1 MNTLLTIAIAVP
13 VGIVALYF
21 IIVGALYAFAVGFA
35 KFGVGHPVKEIVPH
49 PETGEPIVVEGV
61 LRFESRLSL
70 LIWALSGHK
79 YAQCMG
85 WLVKG
90 VMRIVVCIADLD
102 IDGETFYHELVI
114 HGRQWARY
122 RYRMPFLQGRALLLR
137 GYRNSKF
144 EVSAYRGGKMWGHL
158 APSYRL
164 LPPTTRNPHGV
175 LERTFKNKEARE
187 KWEELYGLRP
197 PKAA

>member
-1 MNTLLTIAIAVP
+1 MNWILAVLVWIP

-21 IIVGALYAFAVGFA
+21 LIVGALYAFAVGFA
-35 KFGVGHPVKEIVPH
+35 KFGIGYPFKEMLPH
-49 PETGEPIVVEGV
+49 PETGEPIEVTGL

-90 VMRIVVCIADLD
+90 VMRVVVCIADLD
-102 IDGETFYHELVI
+102 LEGEALYHELVV

-122 RYRMPFLQGRALLLR
+122 RYRMPFLQGRAIILH
-137 GYRNSKF
+137 GYPGSKF
-144 EVSAYRGGKMWGHL
+144 ERNAREGGKKWGSVTPNVTL
-158 APSYRL
+158 KDGRVVREYA
-164 LPPTTRNPHGV
+164 NP
-175 LERTFKNKEARE
+175 KARQE
-187 KWEELYGLRP
+187 WEETWGLRP
-197 PKAA
+197 KAGV